1 MTPVELPHDE
11 LEELIAADA
20 LDGLSEAD
28 HDRMIEE
35 MARHGADCA
44 DCRRLILAYAET
56 AGRLAMAAD
65 PLPLSAGAEDRLI
78 ELARGVEWE
87 VPAAP
92 ATVRSISTGR
102 VRRWAAAAV
111 VAAVLALV
119 AGAVGYAL
127 APNGPGGGVRV
138 ASFKAS
144 AGQTLAVA
152 FSPGTHEAW
161 IVGSNIAAPPNG
173 KVYELWFQSGGTGPM
188 HPAGTFSPTGGGVLS
203 PVSID
208 PSFSLLAVSVEPPGG
223 SPAPTSAPVFVA
235 SPPGQVSTG

>member
-28 HDRMIEE
+28 RDRMIEE

-44 DCRRLILAYAET
+44 DCRRLIMAYAET

-78 ELARGVEWE
+78 ELARGVERE

-102 VRRWAAAAV
+102 VRRWAATAA

-138 ASFKAS
+138 ASFKVS

-161 IVGSNIAAPPNG
+161 VVGSNIAAPPNG
-173 KVYELWFQSGGTGPM
+173 KVYELWFQSGDTGPM

-223 SPAPTSAPVFVA
+223 SPAPTSAPLFVA

>member
-28 HDRMIEE
+28 HDRMIAE

-44 DCRRLILAYAET
+44 DCRRLIMAYAET

-78 ELARGVEWE
+78 ELARGVDRE

-102 VRRWAAAAV
+102 VRRWVAAAA

-119 AGAVGYAL
+119 AGALGY
-127 APNGPGGGVRV
+127 V
-138 ASFKAS
+138 SFKPS

-152 FSPGTHEAW
+152 FSPGTHRAW
-161 IVGSNIAAPPNG
+161 VVGSNITAPPNG

-208 PSFSLLAVSVEPPGG
+208 PSFSLLAISVEPPGG

-235 SPPGQVSTG
+235 SPPGQVSSG